1 MAFLLILFAGNVN
14 FFLLKIRNSLKEH
27 FFVQENFSS
36 VKWSLALEESS
47 FDKLSK
53 KSLLKVGNWQ
63 NGSSSLRKW
72 DKIYSLGYVSFS
84 LENVTKFFWATSQ
97 CFSINVWNRY
107 KSVFLFSIV
116 FLKLFF
122 WANWTEVWHSCW
134 FCLPEM

>member
-1 MAFLLILFAGNVN
+1 MAILPVFLAKNLDC
-14 FFLLKIRNSLKEH
+14 
-27 FFVQENFSS
+27 FSS
-36 VKWSLALEESS
+36 NSEIHWKNTSLSERTSLLSKRSSTLEESS

-63 NGSSSLRKW
+63 NGSSNLRKW
-72 DKIYSLGYVSFS
+72 DKIYSTGYVSFS

-97 CFSINVWNRY
+97 RFSINVWNRY
-107 KSVFLFSIV
+107 KNVFLFSIV